1 MKIQETMNKLGEIK
15 LYDKGTSVMWTDEY
29 ISKQLLKLHV
39 DPDNDIA
46 SRCSKKIDR
55 LVSWIVS
62 RDGKAEGDVLDIGC
76 GPGLFTQRFAQK
88 GYKVTGIDF
97 SKEAVDY
104 AAKSAEQMRLD
115 INYRCMNYLELDYR
129 EKADLIIMIYCDFCV
144 LSKNEQHTLL
154 SNVYRALKPGGM
166 FVFDVYN
173 EESLRFRKQKKEW
186 DFKDDGFWREDPY
199 AVMSMTRHYEE
210 NKAILSQH
218 IIYDEKNGFDIY
230 RFWEHYFAKN
240 DMQLLFSKHEFSRVE
255 NCGNPLR
262 DNTKAMEDGITFY
275 IAYK

>member
-1 MKIQETMNKLGEIK
+1 MNIQQTMSKIGEIK

-39 DPDNDIA
+39 DPDNDVA
-46 SRCSKKIDR
+46 SRCSEKIDK
-55 LVSWIVS
+55 LISWII
-62 RDGKAEGDVLDIGC
+62 GKYANADGDVIDIGC
-76 GPGLFTQRFAQK
+76 GPGLFTQRLAQK

-97 SKEAVDY
+97 SKAAVDY
-104 AAKSAEQMRLD
+104 AVKNAKQMKLD
-115 INYRCMNYLELDYR
+115 IDYRCMNYLELDFR

-144 LSKNEQHTLL
+144 LSKKEQHKLL

-173 EESLRFRKQKKEW
+173 EESLNFRELKKEW

-199 AVMSMTRHYEE
+199 TVMSMTRHYEE
-210 NKAILSQH
+210 NRVVLSQH
-218 IIYDEKNGFDIY
+218 IIYDEKSGFDIY
-230 RFWEHYFAKN
+230 RFWEHYFTKN
-240 DMQLLFSKHEFSRVE
+240 DMHSLFDKHEFSSVE

-262 DNTKAMEDGITFY
+262 DNTKTMEDGITFY
-275 IAYK
+275 IASK